1 MIVFALPPHERTG
14 HTIARALRARLG
26 RVERR
31 VFSDGER
38 YVRPVTPVRGQDVV
52 VVANTGPTSDTLLD
66 LLILL
71 HALHESG
78 ARSMTL
84 AIPYFAYARQDRSTQ
99 SQEPVTAA
107 LVARLLEA
115 AGATRVVLVDPHSE
129 RAVRAFGIPVRIADP
144 LPTLAHA
151 LPTSFLPLP
160 IGGGARGGGAPRSVV
175 VAAPDAGA
183 RDRARR
189 LADVL
194 GTRDIVVLQKARP
207 RPNAARVVLR
217 AADHERVRGRA
228 IVLVDD
234 IIDTAGTIAA
244 AASALRAAGA
254 TRIAIVATHAV
265 LSGPARARLRAAK
278 IDRIVVSD
286 SLPLVRVAPL
296 FRRVPLAGSLTEVLR
311 TP

>member
-1 MIVFALPPHERTG
+1 
-14 HTIARALRARLG
+14 
-26 RVERR
+26 
-31 VFSDGER
+31 
-38 YVRPVTPVRGQDVV
+38 
-52 VVANTGPTSDTLLD
+52 
-66 LLILL
+66 
-71 HALHESG
+71 
-78 ARSMTL
+78 
-84 AIPYFAYARQDRSTQ
+84 
-99 SQEPVTAA
+99 
-107 LVARLLEA
+107 
-115 AGATRVVLVDPHSE
+115 
-129 RAVRAFGIPVRIADP
+129 
-144 LPTLAHA
+144 
-151 LPTSFLPLP
+151 
-160 IGGGARGGGAPRSVV
+160 VV